1 PAYLALA
8 ADDRNFSL
16 WAPFVAGGVDR
27 LAFWGNADP
36 ISVEML
42 FFSPLPVWLA
52 NGLHRFL
59 QYFVAVLFA
68 ARVGK
73 DQLGLDLRWSA
84 YLGGLHGCFAYQTAG
99 ALFTIAGVPLLIWII
114 DRLTRP
120 NRSWILALAAGAG
133 FSVFTTFTFSD
144 PYLLLFAAMWLVIL
158 QRRYSLHAI
167 RQFFLFSIAL
177 LAADSPQLFAVA
189 SNAALSHRAGWPS
202 EQIMV
207 SLDGL
212 FYRQLQFDVFAQD
225 PWLSLITLN
234 LPGLAFICGLPLALY
249 AIRQAKDESA
259 ARLFLRV
266 FAIWAILSQK

>member
-1 PAYLALA
+1 MPRRCCLRVSADSPSVGLPCVSEQRIRMQRLFDDSAQTGWRAPIIVAAITAALCSIESWALGSLSWIYGYGSGLETIPAYLALA

-73 DQLGLDLRWSA
+73 DQLRLDWRWVS
-84 YLGGLHGCFAYQTAG
+84 YLGVLHGCFAYQTAG

-120 NRSWILALAAGAG
+120 DRSWILALA
-133 FSVFTTFTFSD
+133 
-144 PYLLLFAAMWLVIL
+144 
-158 QRRYSLHAI
+158 
-167 RQFFLFSIAL
+167 
-177 LAADSPQLFAVA
+177 
-189 SNAALSHRAGWPS
+189 
-202 EQIMV
+202 
-207 SLDGL
+207 
-212 FYRQLQFDVFAQD
+212 
-225 PWLSLITLN
+225 
-234 LPGLAFICGLPLALY
+234 
-249 AIRQAKDESA
+249 
-259 ARLFLRV
+259 
-266 FAIWAILSQK
+266 

>member
-1 PAYLALA
+1 MARQFNNTRFAGCRAHILFAAIFAALFSVESWAFGSLSWMYGYGSGLETIPAYLALA

-73 DQLGLDLRWSA
+73 DQLGLDWRWSA
-84 YLGGLHGCFAYQTAG
+84 YLGVLHGCFAYQTAG

-120 NRSWILALAAGAG
+120 DRSWILALAAGAG

-144 PYLLLFAAMWLVIL
+144 P
-158 QRRYSLHAI
+158 
-167 RQFFLFSIAL
+167 
-177 LAADSPQLFAVA
+177 
-189 SNAALSHRAGWPS
+189 
-202 EQIMV
+202 
-207 SLDGL
+207 
-212 FYRQLQFDVFAQD
+212 
-225 PWLSLITLN
+225 
-234 LPGLAFICGLPLALY
+234 
-249 AIRQAKDESA
+249 
-259 ARLFLRV
+259 
-266 FAIWAILSQK
+266 